1 MCVCA
6 EKHTV
11 RTVYPANES
20 CLSSVGAG
28 VSLSSGAN
36 DVDPDGCLA
45 RDFGLSCDSIS
56 LNSSVASS
64 NVFYREEGGEG
75 REGKGIPQSYS
86 LVPYPG
92 DMVHAVLLLLLQW

>member
-1 MCVCA
+1 M
-6 EKHTV
+6 K
-11 RTVYPANES
+11 TVYPAKES

-45 RDFGLSCDSIS
+45 TDFGLSCDSIS

-75 REGKGIPQSYS
+75 RREEREGEGGKGIPRSYS

-92 DMVHAVLLLLLQW
+92 DMLHMVHLLLFQL